1 MYNSNHLFNDKTK
14 YVCNCIFIAI
24 FLILVFVIS
33 PLNKFTN
40 ISLSVRVIVLFLLG
54 YSIYLNLQQ
63 TQIIKNIT
71 NENNFSSNFNSQLSL
86 NRISGYVFSF
96 FILLLLFFIIK
107 SFF

>member
-1 MYNSNHLFNDKTK
+1 MYTSNHLFNDKTK
-14 YVCNCIFIAI
+14 YVCNCIFIVV

-40 ISLSVRVIVLFLLG
+40 ISIAVRVIVLFILG

-63 TQIIKNIT
+63 TQIMNNIT
-71 NENNFSSNFNSQLSL
+71 KENNLSSNFNSHLSL
-86 NRISGYVFSF
+86 NIIGGYVFSF
-96 FILLLLFFIIK
+96 FILVLLFFIIN